1 MMSGQDEMRV
11 AGQVFGLG
19 LGPGDPELMTLKAL
33 RLLRAAAVVAY
44 PAPDTGD
51 SFARRIVAAYL
62 DRGQREL
69 VLRFPMRPGPV
80 PAAAYEAA
88 ATVVSHELDRGADVA
103 LLCQGDPLFYGSFA
117 GLLARLA
124 PHYRVT
130 IVPGVSSPA
139 ACAAAAA
146 TPLVQRDETLTVIP
160 ATLPE
165 GELSRR
171 LAAAECAA
179 VVKIG
184 RHLGKLRRVL
194 GRLGRLD
201 SALYVEHATLP
212 DQRIAPLSELGAE
225 TAPYFALALIRNNG
239 GSNARPR

>member
-1 MMSGQDEMRV
+1 MAA

-19 LGPGDPELMTLKAL
+19 VGPGDPELITLKAL

-44 PAPDTGD
+44 LAPDTGD
-51 SFARRIVAAYL
+51 SFARAIVAGFL

-69 VLRFPMRPGPV
+69 ALRFSMRPGPV
-80 PAAAYEAA
+80 PAAAYDAA
-88 ATVVSHELDRGADVA
+88 AAAVRHELDRGDDVA

-117 GLLARLA
+117 GLLTRLA
-124 PHYRVT
+124 PRYRVT
-130 IVPGVSSPA
+130 IVPGVSSLTA
-139 ACAAAAA
+139 GAAA
-146 TPLVQRDETLTVIP
+146 TGAALVQRDETLTVIP

-165 GELSRR
+165 DELSRR

-184 RHLGKLRRVL
+184 RHLAKLRRVL

-201 SALYVEHATLP
+201 AALYIEHATLP
-212 DQRIAPLSELGAE
+212 DQRIARLSELGAE
-225 TAPYFALALIRNNG
+225 TAPYFALALIRNDG
-239 GSNARPR
+239 GFCARPD